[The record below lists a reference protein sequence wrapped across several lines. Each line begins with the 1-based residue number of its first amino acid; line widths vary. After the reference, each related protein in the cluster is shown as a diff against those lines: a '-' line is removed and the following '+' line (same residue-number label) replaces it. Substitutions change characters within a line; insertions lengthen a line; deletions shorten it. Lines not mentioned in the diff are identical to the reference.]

1 MAIQINWGMIGAGDV
16 TEVKSGPAFK
26 KVANS
31 DLIAVMRRNEE
42 KVKDYAQRH
51 GVQRWYTDALAL
63 IRDKEVNAIYI
74 ATPPD
79 SHVAYAIAAME
90 AGKDVYVEK
99 PMALNS
105 TEAEKLVQAQQLYGR
120 KLVIAHYRRAQPYFR
135 KIKELLN
142 NGAIGTARL
151 ASVRYF
157 QKTLTAEQLQQPKM
171 KWRIDPQ
178 QSGGGLFH
186 DIAPHQIDLMY
197 YFFGKVAASTGI
209 SHNQSKMY
217 QAHDIVSGQI
227 LFKND
232 VVFQGIW
239 AFSVH
244 EERDECEII
253 GSEGRISFSFF
264 DQRII
269 RLSNK
274 DGEQEFKFE
283 PLPHVQQPMI
293 EEVVNYF
300 GGGDMNP
307 CSAAEGLAVIQVMD
321 SFTGD

>member
-42 KVKDYAQRH
+42 KVKDYAERH
-51 GVQRWYTDALAL
+51 GVSRWYTDGTAL
-63 IRDKEVNAIYI
+63 IGDQDVNAVYI

-135 KIKELLN
+135 KIKELLKE
-142 NGAIGTARL
+142 GAIGTVRL
-151 ASVRYF
+151 ASVNYY
-157 QKTLTAEQLQQPKM
+157 QKILTAEQLEQPKIQ
-171 KWRIDPQ
+171 WRVDPE

-197 YFFGKVAASTGI
+197 YFFGKVVTSTGI
-209 SHNQSKMY
+209 SHNQAKVY
-217 QAHDIVSGQI
+217 PAHDMVSGQI
-227 LFKND
+227 LFESD
-232 VVFQGIW
+232 IMFQGTW
-239 AFSVH
+239 AFNAY
-244 EERDECEII
+244 EDRDECEII

-274 DGEQEFKFE
+274 DGEQEFEFAL
-283 PLPHVQQPMI
+283 LPHVQQPMI

-300 GGGDMNP
+300 GGVGTNP
-307 CSAAEGLAVIQVMD
+307 CSAAEGLAVMQVMD
-321 SFTGD
+321 SFTGH

>member
-42 KVKDYAQRH
+42 KVKDYAERH
-51 GVQRWYTDALAL
+51 GVQRWYTDGRAL
-63 IRDKEVNAIYI
+63 IGDKDVNAVYI

-105 TEAEKLVQAQQLYGR
+105 AEAEKLVQAQQLYGR

-171 KWRIDPQ
+171 QWRIDPQ

-197 YFFGKVAASTGI
+197 YF
-209 SHNQSKMY
+209 
-217 QAHDIVSGQI
+217 
-227 LFKND
+227 
-232 VVFQGIW
+232 
-239 AFSVH
+239 SV
-244 EERDECEII
+244 
-253 GSEGRISFSFF
+253 
-264 DQRII
+264 
-269 RLSNK
+269 K
-274 DGEQEFKFE
+274 
-283 PLPHVQQPMI
+283 
-293 EEVVNYF
+293 
-300 GGGDMNP
+300 
-307 CSAAEGLAVIQVMD
+307 
-321 SFTGD
+321 